1 MHYWVGSHCL
11 VIDSEKSNPK
21 RLKSF
26 FPLGVIS
33 VADRITI
40 VNEKMN
46 KIPGKSWMLYL
57 LEIFNT
63 QGIALELNLICQ
75 FDGQDY
81 FEAIFRGVNQ
91 YRFVH
96 VLPVV
101 GHTYNRQ
108 LFLDSHKQTVRYT
121 LTDKDSGQH
130 EIYDLSTKN
139 VAEFNFQ
146 GSRQFTG
153 IEWWNK
159 MRNSPYPI
167 KYEVEISQLLFGLRD
182 NPAEDD
188 YSTTFYPYNALLP
201 NDDGSMASYPVSMRD
216 LKIKDDGCISYLITS
231 GRCSTGIRYGC

>member
-11 VIDSEKSNPK
+11 VTEKEKDS
-21 RLKSF
+21 LKTFRTF
-26 FPLGVIS
+26 FPSGVIS

-40 VNEKMN
+40 ADEMVNN
-46 KIPGKSWMLYL
+46 IPDKSWMLYL
-57 LEIFNT
+57 LEVFNS
-63 QGIALELNLICQ
+63 QDIALELNLICQ

-96 VLPVV
+96 VLPVI
-101 GHTYNRQ
+101 GHTYDRQ
-108 LFLDSHKQTVRYT
+108 IFLDSQKQAIRYT
-121 LTDKDSGQH
+121 LTDKDNGQY
-130 EIYDLSTKN
+130 EIYDLSTKDI
-139 VAEFNFQ
+139 AGFSFQ

-167 KYEVEISQLLFGLRD
+167 KYEIEVSQLLFGLSD
-182 NPAEDD
+182 SPSDKG
-188 YSTTFYPYNALLP
+188 SITFYPYNALLP
-201 NDDGSMASYPVSMRD
+201 NDDRSKTSYPVSMSNV
-216 LKIKDDGCISYLITS
+216 KIREDGCISYYVAP